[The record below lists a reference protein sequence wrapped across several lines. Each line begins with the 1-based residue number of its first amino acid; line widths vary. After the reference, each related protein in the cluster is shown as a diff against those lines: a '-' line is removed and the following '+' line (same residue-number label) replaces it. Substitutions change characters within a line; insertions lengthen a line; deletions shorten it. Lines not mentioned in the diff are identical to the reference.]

1 MLLQGADGG
10 GLVIPEVHHHSLDEH
25 VLVVRCC
32 SLYHLLD
39 VEMVNL
45 MDALRYSL
53 PEVLKHSHDQGYCA
67 H

>member
-53 PEVLKHSHDQGYCA
+53 P
-67 H
+67 